1 MQVYDQEN
9 QKQEQKVISHLKKK
23 KKKNK
28 GWWGIHF
35 HKIWN
40 PDKEKSLTTGK
51 EQEAWT

>member
-9 QKQEQKVISHLKKK
+9 QKQEQKVISHLKK